1 MGKRKKRMIMKKY
14 AKKYALQRKT
24 LGFDKEAKM
33 IEIDMLSGEEIKQEE
48 DVQVV
53 INTPEQIKE
62 KKQAPTA
69 VPGPE
74 LQVVQI
80 EEPVVEEA
88 PPPVEVK
95 KPAKKTAT
103 RKSTARKSSTR
114 KRATKKT
121 EE

>member
-24 LGFDKEAKM
+24 SGFDKEAKM

>member
-53 INTPEQIKE
+53 INTPEQIEE

-69 VPGPE
+69 VPEPE